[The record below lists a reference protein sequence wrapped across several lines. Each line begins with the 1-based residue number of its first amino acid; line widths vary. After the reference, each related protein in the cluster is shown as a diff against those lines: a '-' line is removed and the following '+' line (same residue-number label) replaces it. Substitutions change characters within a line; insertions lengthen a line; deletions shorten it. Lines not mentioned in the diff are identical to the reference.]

1 MATIQKTLDIN
12 APMEREFNLLTD
24 PQRRRSREEV
34 IRVRPTRLRSLFT
47 CALIVLLL
55 SGLALLLG
63 PGPHALAAAEGQSA
77 GHVYVLNN
85 DLSGSNSITVFDRSA
100 DGSLTLRGTTSI
112 GGLGSLTAFGTTNA
126 GTQGSL
132 ILTGDRTRLFAVD

>member
-1 MATIQKTLDIN
+1 MATIQKTLGIN
-12 APMEREFNLLTD
+12 DPVERELKLFTD

-63 PGPHALAAAEGQSA
+63 PGPHALAAAEGHA
-77 GHVYVLNN
+77 DGHVYILNN
-85 DLSGSNSITVFDRSA
+85 NLSGSNSITVFKRA
-100 DGSLTLRGTTSI
+100 
-112 GGLGSLTAFGTTNA
+112 A
-126 GTQGSL
+126 
-132 ILTGDRTRLFAVD
+132 